1 MKKSERL
8 NQELI
13 FLRDKYSFQLKDLIA
28 EFDISKRTALR
39 DIQEL
44 EAMGLAY
51 YTEPGR
57 NGGYRLLNQSNLIP
71 IYFN

>member
-13 FLRDKYSFQLKDLIA
+13 FLRDKYSFQLKELIA

-44 EAMGLAY
+44 EAMGPSLL
-51 YTEPGR
+51 
-57 NGGYRLLNQSNLIP
+57 YRTGTQRRLPLIESIQPHPNL
-71 IYFN
+71 F

>member
-13 FLRDKYSFQLKDLIA
+13 FLRDKYSFQLEELIA

-44 EAMGLAY
+44 EAIL
-51 YTEPGR
+51 
-57 NGGYRLLNQSNLIP
+57 YRTGTQRRLPLIESIQPHPNL
-71 IYFN
+71 F